1 VLAVALTLSALR
13 HAYVDITHG
22 AIFFSDAWM
31 FVTLFVGTIC
41 CVSGC
46 VQQEGQ
52 RRKQERERL
61 RQTQEQD
68 CCTQCLGDCCD
79 ECEMAIY
86 ASLAFICAIVWS
98 LLGFLFMQCVLS
110 VLFREHMKDYNCS
123 SLRWSQGASQ
133 LPNLFQTFLMF
144 PVLHHAT
151 AGRLLGFAPF
161 MVASL
166 IYMPPVFLVL
176 VTHVL
181 PGLVVFAFPMSL
193 LLALC
198 LRLLHMVHKRVTGN
212 VELCTWDE
220 VYDDAKKVVTVP
232 VWPKLM
238 LVPIVEYVRFV
249 GEAMVRKYRGQPWWQ
264 CLYRTWAERTLANYL
279 AQMSH
284 TAWGVLDAVLKF
296 L

>member
-22 AIFFSDAWM
+22 AIFFIDAWM
-31 FVTLFVGTIC
+31 YVPLFVITSC
-41 CVSGC
+41 CVWCPLLQEERCIDGC
-46 VQQEGQ
+46 Y
-52 RRKQERERL
+52 RYF
-61 RQTQEQD
+61 
-68 CCTQCLGDCCD
+68 CNS
-79 ECEMAIY
+79 I
-86 ASLAFICAIVWS
+86 
-98 LLGFLFMQCVLS
+98 LGFLFMQFALS
-110 VLFREHMKDYNCS
+110 VLFRDYNCS